1 MASPSY
7 ATSTELDAVNSIL
20 MSVGESPVNTLD
32 TQSPEVAIAQNT
44 LRQVCREIQ
53 SEGWVFNTE
62 YEYPFQVDSSDEV
75 IIPPTV
81 LQLDLNR
88 YQHADNYDVIRRDGK
103 LYDRYSHSYKFP
115 NIDTLYCDVIWFF
128 EFEDIPQVFRD
139 YITARAAR
147 IAGIRMVSDAE
158 TTKLLEA
165 DEALARALVLEYDT
179 KQADYS
185 IFNSSDLRN
194 PYTSYKPFQAL
205 SR

>member
-115 NIDTLYCDVIWFF
+115 NIDTLYCDVVWFF
-128 EFEDIPQVFRD
+128 EFQDIPQVSRD

>member
-115 NIDTLYCDVIWFF
+115 NIDTLYCDVVWFF
-128 EFEDIPQVFRD
+128 EFQDIPQVFRD
-139 YITARAAR
+139 YIAARAAR

-165 DEALARALVLEYDT
+165 DEALARAAALEYDT

>member
-1 MASPSY
+1 MTSPSY

-62 YEYPFQVDSSDEV
+62 YEYPFPTNTSDE
-75 IIPPTV
+75 ILIPPTV
-81 LQLDLNR
+81 LQLDVNR
-88 YQHADNYDVIRRDGK
+88 YQHADNYDVIRRNGK

-115 NIDTLYCDVIWFF
+115 DLETMYCDVVWFF
-128 EFEDIPQVFRD
+128 EFADIPQVFRD
-139 YITARAAR
+139 YITARSAR

-165 DEALARALVLEYDT
+165 DEALARALALEYDT
-179 KQADYS
+179 QQADYNM
-185 IFNSSDLRN
+185 FNSSDLRN
-194 PYTSYKPFQAL
+194 PYTSYKPFQVL

>member
-1 MASPSY
+1 MATPSY

-32 TQSPEVAIAQNT
+32 TQSPEVVIAQST

-53 SEGWVFNTE
+53 SEGWSYNTE
-62 YEYPFQVDSSDEV
+62 YEFPFTVNSSNEV

-81 LQLDLNR
+81 LQLDVNR
-88 YQHADNYDVIRRDGK
+88 YKHQDNYDVVRREGK
-103 LYDRYSHSYKFP
+103 LYDRYNHTYKFTGVK
-115 NIDTLYCDVIWFF
+115 TLYCDVVWFY
-128 EFEDIPQVFRD
+128 EFGDIPQAFRD

-147 IAGIRMVSDAE
+147 IAAGRMVSDADSIRILQTDE
-158 TTKLLEA
+158 TLLR
-165 DEALARALVLEYDT
+165 ALAIEYDT
-179 KQADYS
+179 QQAEYNV
-185 IFNSSDLRN
+185 FNGSDLRN

>member
-139 YITARAAR
+139 YITARSAR

>member
-115 NIDTLYCDVIWFF
+115 NIDTLYCDVVWFF
-128 EFEDIPQVFRD
+128 EFQDIPQVFRD

>member
-75 IIPPTV
+75 IIPPTA

-115 NIDTLYCDVIWFF
+115 NIDTLYCDVVWFF
-128 EFEDIPQVFRD
+128 EFQDIPQVFRD

>member
-115 NIDTLYCDVIWFF
+115 NIDTLYCDVVWFF
-128 EFEDIPQVFRD
+128 EFQDIPQVFRD
-139 YITARAAR
+139 YIAARAAR